1 MTHPVIVE
9 VTRGG
14 IVESLHRGSYAV
26 VDGKGR
32 VVAATGDI
40 DTPVFPRSA
49 IKALQC
55 LPVIESGAA
64 DAFGFSDDEIALICS
79 SHNGEPRHVAAARSM
94 LAKAGLGE
102 DAYECG
108 AHWPGEM
115 EALHAM
121 IRADEKPG
129 QVHNNCSG
137 KHAGM
142 LAVAQRI
149 GTDHHGY
156 VERGHEVQRK
166 IAKVLS
172 EMCNVDADKLPCGID
187 GCSVPTWA
195 IPLRNLALGFARLGS
210 GEGLSPERKAAAARI
225 IAAVKANP
233 FMVAGTDR
241 FCTRL
246 MTKVPRAFVK
256 TGAEGVFCGAIP
268 HAGLGIAVKCDDGR
282 DRASEAA
289 FAAVLAALDVWT
301 PEEKE
306 ALASFSHA
314 TLKNWR
320 KIEVGEVK
328 AVV

>member
-1 MTHPVIVE
+1 MTHPVLVE

-14 IVESLHRGSYAV
+14 MVESLHRGSYVV

-32 VVAATGDI
+32 VVASAGDI
-40 DTPVFPRSA
+40 DTPIFPRSA

-64 DAFGFSDDEIALICS
+64 DHYGFSDEEIALICS

-108 AHWPGEM
+108 AHWPIET

-142 LAVAQRI
+142 LSVAQQL
-149 GTDHHGY
+149 GADHHGY
-156 VERGHEVQRK
+156 VERGHAVQRA

-172 EMCNVDADKLPCGID
+172 EMCDVEIDSLPCGVD

-195 IPLRNLALGFARLGS
+195 IPLRNMALGFARLGS
-210 GEGLSPERKAAAARI
+210 GEGLSAKRKAAAARI
-225 IAAVKANP
+225 IAAVRVNP
-233 FMVAGTDR
+233 FMVAGTER

-289 FAAVLAALDVWT
+289 FAAVLAGLDVWT
-301 PEEKE
+301 SDEQA
-306 ALASFSHA
+306 ALSSLSHV

>member
-14 IVESLHRGSYAV
+14 IVESLHRGSYSV

-32 VVAATGDI
+32 VVASAGEI
-40 DTPVFPRSA
+40 DLPIFPRSA

-64 DAFGFSDDEIALICS
+64 DAFAFSEDEIALICS
-79 SHNGEPRHVAAARSM
+79 SHNGEPQHVAAARSM

-115 EALHAM
+115 EALHSM

-142 LAVAQRI
+142 LAVARQL
-149 GTDHHGY
+149 GADHHGY
-156 VERGHEVQRK
+156 VERGHEVQRR
-166 IAKVLS
+166 IAKVLG
-172 EMCNVDADKLPCGID
+172 EMCDVDADRLPCGID

-210 GEGLSPERKAAAARI
+210 GEGVTPQRKAAAARI
-225 IAAVKANP
+225 IAAVRANP

-246 MTKVPRAFVK
+246 MSKIPRAFVK
-256 TGAEGVFCGAIP
+256 GGAEGVYCGAIP
-268 HAGLGIAVKCDDGR
+268 HAGLGIALKCDDGR
-282 DRASEAA
+282 DRASESA
-289 FAAVLAALDVWT
+289 FAAVLAALDVWA

-306 ALASFSHA
+306 ALASFTHA

>member
-1 MTHPVIVE
+1 MTHPVLVE

-14 IVESLHRGSYAV
+14 MVESQHNGSYVV
-26 VDGKGR
+26 VDGNGR
-32 VVAATGDI
+32 IVASAGDI
-40 DTPVFPRSA
+40 EMPVFPRSA

-55 LPVIESGAA
+55 LPVFESGAA
-64 DAFGFSDDEIALICS
+64 DHYGFSDEEIALICS

-94 LAKAGLGE
+94 LAKTGLSE
-102 DAYECG
+102 EAYECG
-108 AHWPGEM
+108 AHWPLES

-121 IRADEKPG
+121 IHANEKPG

-142 LAVAQRI
+142 LAVAQRL
-149 GTDHHGY
+149 GADHRGY
-156 VERGHEVQRK
+156 VERGHDVQRA
-166 IAKVLS
+166 IAEVLS
-172 EMCNVDADKLPCGID
+172 AMCDVEADTLPCGID

-195 IPLRNLALGFARLGS
+195 IPLKNLALGFARLGS
-210 GEGLSPERKAAAARI
+210 GEGLSPARQAAAARI
-225 IAAVKANP
+225 IAAVRANP
-233 FMVAGTDR
+233 FMVAGTGR

-256 TGAEGVFCGAIP
+256 TGAEGVFCGAVP
-268 HAGLGIAVKCDDGR
+268 HAGLGIALKCDDGAG
-282 DRASEAA
+282 RASEAA

-301 PEEKE
+301 PEEKT
-306 ALASFSHA
+306 ALSSFAHA